1 LKIIFS
7 FFRICF
13 IFLVWTFGYCFWLQR
28 VMLHF
33 WRFNPLA
40 KSHWEIIWERWQNGW
55 VIQTADEWMFA
66 SILFFAVPVWL
77 TGGSVLCAIPWLKW
91 IKVLVTFPFKL
102 LFNHLKNKKKEKNTA
117 RPKITRKKSYK
128 QTRPPAI
135 RAGSGKIKHPEKAP
149 EKEEAAPASP
159 APASATQAFSASAMP
174 SHSHETPSSTMY
186 AASSSGSGGSVMD
199 VLRSAGY
206 RLISDAKISGKKIDF
221 VAVAANHLLLCLV
234 DSEAGDWLADEE
246 RFNNEEPLW
255 FSESNHRISPVRVV
269 LNARDALAPMLSG
282 AAAGMEIKTMV
293 VIKQGTIIN
302 AEDMFEIWNGLNIT
316 VCRYE
321 EGGPDEIT
329 PLENAVSQVAPPDEE
344 LYQNISGLT
353 G

>member
-1 LKIIFS
+1 MKIIFCFS
-7 FFRICF
+7 RICF
-13 IFLVWTFGYCFWLQR
+13 IFLIWTFGYCFWLQR
-28 VMLHF
+28 IMLHF

-40 KSHWEIIWERWQNGW
+40 KQHWEIIWERWQNGW
-55 VIQTADEWMFA
+55 VIQTVDEWMFVC
-66 SILFFAVPVWL
+66 ILFFAIPVWL
-77 TGGSVLCAIPWLKW
+77 TGGSILCAIPWLKW
-91 IKVLVTFPFKL
+91 VKVVMLFPFKL
-102 LFNHLKNKKKEKNTA
+102 LYNHFKNKKKEKNTA
-117 RPKITRKKSYK
+117 RPKITKKKSYK

-135 RAGSGKIKHPEKAP
+135 RAGSGRIKHPEKAP
-149 EKEEAAPASP
+149 EKEENVPATPAPSAAMPVQTHETATSP
-159 APASATQAFSASAMP
+159 ARAV
-174 SHSHETPSSTMY
+174 
-186 AASSSGSGGSVMD
+186 SSSNSGGSIMD
-199 VLRSAGY
+199 ILRSAGY
-206 RLISDAKISGKKIDF
+206 RLIPDAKISGKKIDF
-221 VAVAANHLLLCLV
+221 LAVAANHILLCLV

-282 AAAGMEIKTMV
+282 ATPGLEIKTMV
-293 VIKQGTIIN
+293 VIRQGTIIN

-329 PLENAVSQVAPPDEE
+329 PLQSAVSQVAPPDEE
-344 LYQNISGLT
+344 LYQKISGFT